1 MEKKKFFS
9 EAIGIDYQRWG
20 MGARVI
26 IDAPTG
32 CGKTFFATS
41 VLLPW
46 ALKKGVSILLCVNR
60 ELLKRQIV
68 NELCEKFCIPPCVM
82 EKTACA
88 EFPGISVTSY
98 QAIQKRMKQGQS
110 FPKGYEYVVMDEIH
124 YLLTDSEFNADIQFL
139 SEAIPQMTGMT
150 KIFISATIEEV
161 LPYLGIKLRDWN
173 MVSDGEICTVY
184 QREPQTI
191 AGQIMNKPEVL
202 WTYHVPREIPDYQI
216 CAFDDIMDV
225 VEMINEDSSEE
236 KYLIFQSN
244 KQKAKS
250 FFDKNLYCTYEILT
264 ADDKDKKAYKEIVE
278 KSSFSSKVLVTTKIL
293 DNGISIKDCTLNSIV
308 LDTTSKTEFIQ
319 MLGRRRILPG
329 EHPQLKIFLPVKN
342 KAFFQGMLEFQIMPA
357 LKLLKMPEA
366 EILASL
372 MEEPEIYKICRNYFS
387 VRNGKLCLNPIALD
401 FLEQKRDFCEEMI
414 NGLDRDRC
422 FFLKRQIRWL
432 GVEFDEEKIFFLS
445 CQKKERMKE
454 KLKMELKDL
463 VGRPLG
469 KEEQEAFRLEIG
481 DRLNKLIPEFRSG
494 SNKKP
499 GPMRINQALEAL
511 NLEFRV
517 TSKPGKKKGEK
528 TVWMIIQEEFPF
540 VTT

>member
-1 MEKKKFFS
+1 MEKKFFS
-9 EAIGIDYQRWG
+9 EVVGRDYQKWG

-32 CGKTFFATS
+32 CGKTFWVTS
-41 VLLPW
+41 DLLPW
-46 ALKKGVSILLCVNR
+46 ALKMGMSILLCVNR
-60 ELLKRQIV
+60 ELLEKQIV
-68 NELCEKFCIPPCVM
+68 NELCKKFCIPPCVM

-88 EFPGISVTSY
+88 EFPGISVTTY

-110 FPKGYEYVVMDEIH
+110 FPKEYEFVVFDEIH
-124 YLLTDSEFNADIQFL
+124 YLLMDSEFNADIQFL
-139 SEAIPQMTGMT
+139 SEAIPQMTGMI

-191 AGQIMNKPEVL
+191 AGQIMNRPEEL
-202 WTYHVPREIPDYQI
+202 WDYHVPREIPEYQI
-216 CAFDDIMDV
+216 CAYDDIMDV

-250 FFDKNLYCTYEILT
+250 FFDENLHCTYEILT
-264 ADDKDKKAYKEIVE
+264 ADDKDKKAYQEIVE

-319 MLGRRRILPG
+319 MLGRRRTLPG

-357 LKLLKMPEA
+357 LKVLKTPEA
-366 EILASL
+366 EILAYL

-387 VRNGKLCLNPIALD
+387 VRDGRLCLNPIALD
-401 FLEQKRDFCEEMI
+401 LLEQKRDFCEEMI
-414 NGLDRDRC
+414 NGLDMDRC

-432 GVEFDEEKIFFLS
+432 GIEFDEEKITFLS
-445 CQKKERMKE
+445 RQKKKRVIEA
-454 KLKMELKDL
+454 LKMDLSDL
-463 VGRPLG
+463 VGKPLG

-481 DRLNKLIPEFRSG
+481 ERLNKLIPEFRSR

-528 TVWMIIQEEFPF
+528 TVWMIIQEEIPF

>member
-1 MEKKKFFS
+1 MEKKFFS
-9 EAIGIDYQRWG
+9 EVFGRDYQKWG

-173 MVSDGEICTVY
+173 MVSNDEICTVY

-191 AGQIMNKPEVL
+191 SGQIMNKPEVL
-202 WTYHVPREIPDYQI
+202 WTYHVPREIPEYQI
-216 CAFDDIMDV
+216 CAYDDIMDV

-250 FFDKNLYCTYEILT
+250 FFDENLHCTYEILT
-264 ADDKDKKAYKEIVE
+264 ADDKDKKAYQEIVE

-308 LDTTSKTEFIQ
+308 LDTTCKTEFIQ

-329 EHPQLKIFLPVKN
+329 EHPRLRIFLPIK
-342 KAFFQGMLEFQIMPA
+342 KAEYFQGMIELQIKPA
-357 LKLLKMPEA
+357 LAVMNMPES
-366 EILASL
+366 EILESI
-372 MEEPEIYKICRNYFS
+372 MEDTEIYKICRKFFCVCS
-387 VRNGKLCLNPIALD
+387 GRLSLNQIALD
-401 FLEQKRDFCEEMI
+401 QMKRKLSFCKDMVKGLEKDPFY
-414 NGLDRDRC
+414 
-422 FFLKRQIRWL
+422 FLKEEITWL
-432 GVEFDEEKIFFLS
+432 GMVYDEEKITFLS
-445 CQKKERMKE
+445 RQKKEGIME
-454 KLKMELKDL
+454 KLKMELNDL

-481 DRLNKLIPEFRSG
+481 DRLNKLIPEFRIN